1 MRLLLIAVILNSFII
16 QGQVYETL
24 PPDYIKTV
32 IFKGNNQR
40 VPGRPVIP
48 LNGSLTLKFD
58 DLRAKVADY
67 YYEIEHF
74 NYDWTKSVLAQNE
87 YMDGFDN
94 LRIRNFSNSI
104 TTLQSFTHYQLN
116 IPNKDTRG
124 LKKSGNYLLKIYNAN
139 KELVFS
145 RKFLVFKDLVDVPIT
160 IRRTRKI
167 DKIDKQQVI
176 NFRVGRK
183 DFIFRQPQKT
193 VKTVVVQNRDFFEAK
208 YDLKPQFV
216 NANEL
221 VYRYDQEAAFM
232 GSNEYLFFDNK
243 SIRVSNL
250 QIREI
255 RMGKNLYNTYL
266 RTDYPRYTKNYTYN
280 PDVNGSFRVNTQ
292 RGDQIDR
299 QADYAKIHFS
309 FSPTRKIKGGE
320 IHLYGR
326 FNNYVIDD
334 TTMLTLNKST
344 GLYENTLTL
353 KQGFYNY
360 KYVFLDKNGNLD
372 TSYFSG
378 SFDETENNYMVLVY
392 YRDLGA
398 RFDRLIGVGKANS
411 RNIIN

>member
-1 MRLLLIAVILNSFII
+1 MRLLILFFQLNSLLLM
-16 QGQVYETL
+16 GQVYETL
-24 PPDYIKTV
+24 PPEHIKTV
-32 IFKGNNQR
+32 IFKGSNQK
-40 VPGRPVIP
+40 VPGRPIIP
-48 LNGSLTLKFD
+48 LNGSLVLKFD

-67 YYEIEHF
+67 YYEIEHYNF
-74 NYDWTKSVLAQNE
+74 DWTKSVLAQNE
-87 YMDGFDN
+87 FLEGFDN
-94 LRIRNFSNSI
+94 LRLRNFSNSI

-124 LKKSGNYLLKIYNAN
+124 LKKSGNYLLKIYNAS
-139 KELVFS
+139 KELIFS
-145 RKFLVFKDLVDVPIT
+145 RKFMVYKDLVDVPMT

-167 DKIDKQQVI
+167 DNLDQQQVV

-193 VKTVVVQNRDFFEAK
+193 VKTIVVQNRDFFEAK

-216 NANEL
+216 NGNEL
-221 VYRYDQEAAFM
+221 VYRYDQKAAFM

-243 SIRVSNL
+243 SIRISNL

-255 RMGKNLYNTYL
+255 RMGKHLYNTYL
-266 RTDYPRYTKNYTYN
+266 RTDFPRYNKSYTYN

-292 RGDQIDR
+292 RGDKIDR
-299 QADYAKIHFS
+299 MADYARVNFS
-309 FSPTRKIKGGE
+309 FSPTRDIRKGE

-334 TTMLTLNKST
+334 STMLTYNESS
-344 GLYENTLTL
+344 GIYENSLIL

-360 KYVFLDKNGNLD
+360 KYVYLDKDGKMD
-372 TSYFSG
+372 GSYFSG
-378 SFDETENNYMVLVY
+378 SHDETENNYMVLVY

-398 RFDRLIGVGKANS
+398 RFDRLIGIGKANS
-411 RNIIN
+411 RNIVN

>member
-1 MRLLLIAVILNSFII
+1 MRIITFLLLLNFFCTRA
-16 QGQVYETL
+16 QVYETL
-24 PPDYIKTV
+24 PPEYIKTV
-32 IFKGNNQR
+32 IFKGSNQK

-74 NYDWTKSVLAQNE
+74 DFDWTQSALAQNE
-87 YMDGFDN
+87 YLNGFDN

-104 TTLQSFTHYQLN
+104 TTLQSFTHYELN

-124 LKKSGNYLLKIYNAN
+124 LKKSGNYLLKIYNAD

-145 RKFLVFKDLVDVPIT
+145 KKFMVFKDLVDVPIT

-167 DKIDKQQVI
+167 DEIDKQQVV
-176 NFRVGRK
+176 NFKIGRK
-183 DFIFRQPQKT
+183 GFIFRQPQKT
-193 VKTVVVQNRDFFEAK
+193 VKTVVVKNRDFFEAK
-208 YDLKPQFV
+208 YGLAPQFV

-221 VYRYDQEAAFM
+221 VYRYDQSAAFM

-250 QIREI
+250 QIKEI
-255 RMGKNLYNTYL
+255 RMGKKLYHTYL
-266 RTDYPRYTKNYTYN
+266 RTDYPRYTSDYTYN
-280 PDVNGSFRVNTQ
+280 PDVNGSFRVNTN

-299 QADYAKIHFS
+299 QADYAKVHFS
-309 FSPTRKIKGGE
+309 FSPTRKIDKGE

-334 TTMLTLNKST
+334 TTMLTFNEST

-360 KYVFLDKNGNLD
+360 KYVYLDAEGNLD
-372 TSYFSG
+372 TSYFCG
-378 SFDETENNYMVLVY
+378 SYDETENNYMVLVY

-398 RFDRLIGVGKANS
+398 RYDRLIGVGQANS